1 MAINLLHKCNWN
13 IRQEGRENGVQ
24 ETLEV
29 IMAKNFPKVMT
40 QKIPNPGNSREQQ
53 AAVFKNPTL
62 RYIIIL
68 KLNKFKSFC

>member
-29 IMAKNFPKVMT
+29 IMAKNFPKIMT

-53 AAVFKNPTL
+53 AA
-62 RYIIIL
+62 
-68 KLNKFKSFC
+68 

>member
-40 QKIPNPGNSREQQ
+40 QKIPNPGNSENSKQH
-53 AAVFKNPTL
+53 K
-62 RYIIIL
+62 L
-68 KLNKFKSFC
+68 KKKKIKKPYTQVYYHTQTE